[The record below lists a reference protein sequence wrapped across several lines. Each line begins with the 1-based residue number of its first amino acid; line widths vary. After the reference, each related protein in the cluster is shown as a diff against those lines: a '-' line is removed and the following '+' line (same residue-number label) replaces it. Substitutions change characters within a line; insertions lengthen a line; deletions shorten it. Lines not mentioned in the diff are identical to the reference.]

1 MAQWT
6 VNRLVRTSVRSSPGR
21 FALRVA
27 RDLRDIE
34 LFDRAMTLAAQVFTS
49 ILPILIVGG
58 SLRGRL
64 NNREVDS
71 AFVENLSLDERTADL
86 LQQSL
91 PNEVDVVTATGII
104 GALLLI
110 IAATSFARALE
121 RCFRRIWRTPKVG
134 IRFAWRWV
142 VAIVAV
148 VIGIALVVATRNI
161 VDDTG
166 AMPVLEFIAEA
177 AIWCVLWW
185 IASWTVINR
194 SVGLRALLP
203 GSVLAGIGFA
213 GASLVGRV
221 FLPQI
226 LASSADQFGVLG
238 LAFSYIGWLFVL
250 MSVLLI
256 AATVGRIIHLAF
268 MGRLWSRS
276 GVVTGVEAPT
286 STARCEIDLSPGT
299 ARCPTSAGMGSIRT
313 GTLRV

>member
-1 MAQWT
+1 MAEST
-6 VNRLVRTSVRSSPGR
+6 SNRLVRTGVRSSPGR
-21 FALRVA
+21 FAVRVA
-27 RDLRDIE
+27 RDLRDVE

-49 ILPILIVGG
+49 ILPILIVAG

-64 NNREVDS
+64 NPEADS

-91 PNEVDVVTATGII
+91 PREVDAVTATGVI

-121 RCFRRIWRTPKVG
+121 RCFRKIWRTPKVG

-142 VAIVAV
+142 VAIVAI

-161 VDDTG
+161 VDVTG

-185 IASWTVINR
+185 IASWIVINR
-194 SVGLRALLP
+194 SVGLWALLP

-213 GASLVGRV
+213 GATLMGRI
-221 FLPQI
+221 FLPPI
-226 LASSADQFGVLG
+226 LASSADKFGVLG

-250 MSVLLI
+250 MFVLLV
-256 AATVGRIIHLAF
+256 AVTVGRIIYLALI
-268 MGRLWSRS
+268 GRLWSRS
-276 GVVTGVEAPT
+276 GEVTGIEAPT
-286 STARCEIDLSPGT
+286 STAQ
-299 ARCPTSAGMGSIRT
+299 
-313 GTLRV
+313 